1 MSSVTDTKRF
11 TVATFSSNTS
21 QKNCLCLGV
30 LRFLYAFPFVSPA
43 CVVTLLIFDS
53 TRIAELHETDI
64 IYKRKAEG
72 PGMGGILIIIF
83 CEMKSVLLSYVLAC
97 VLIFP
102 SSRLHSECIN

>member
-1 MSSVTDTKRF
+1 MLS
-11 TVATFSSNTS
+11 
-21 QKNCLCLGV
+21 
-30 LRFLYAFPFVSPA
+30 PFVSPA

-53 TRIAELHETDI
+53 ARIAELHETDI

-72 PGMGGILIIIF
+72 SGVEGILIIIF

-97 VLIFP
+97 VLIFL